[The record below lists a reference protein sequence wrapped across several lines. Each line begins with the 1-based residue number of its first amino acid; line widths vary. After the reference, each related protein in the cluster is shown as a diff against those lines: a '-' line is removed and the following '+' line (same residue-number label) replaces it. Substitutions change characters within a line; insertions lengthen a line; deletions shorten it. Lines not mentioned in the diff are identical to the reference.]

1 MKIGT
6 VGTNFVVDTFIDA
19 ARAVNGVEIAA
30 VYSRNAETAEAFAKK
45 HSVQKTHT
53 DKSEFLNDK
62 ELDFIYVASPNS
74 LHYEWTKAAL
84 TAGRNVICE
93 KPFTSNSAELAELIE
108 LARKNNLFL
117 FEAITIPHLP
127 NYQMLKDHIAELGE
141 LKIVQF
147 NFSQYSSRYDAYLRG
162 ENPNIFNPEFSGG
175 ALMDL
180 NYYNINF
187 AMGLFGAPKR
197 VQYFPNLV
205 SNGIDT
211 SGVLVMQYDGFVC
224 TATACKDSKSQLINQ
239 IQGTNG
245 FITIPGASS
254 LCTEFTVHTKAGE
267 TTYNDQHNPNGL
279 YYEMHD
285 FKEIYDANDRARC
298 NAMLDYSFSVSKV
311 VEEARKSAGI
321 VFPADSKRA

>member
-19 ARAVNGVEIAA
+19 AHAVEGVEIAA

-45 HSVQKTHT
+45 HSVKKTHT
-53 DKSEFLNDK
+53 DKTAFLNDK

-84 TAGRNVICE
+84 KAGRNVICE
-93 KPFTSNSAELAELIE
+93 KPFTSNSAELAELIA
-108 LARKNNLFL
+108 LAREKDLFL

-127 NYQMLKDHIAELGE
+127 NYRLLKEHIASLGE

-175 ALMDL
+175 SLMDL

-187 AMGLFGAPKR
+187 AMGLFGAPKK
-197 VQYFPNLV
+197 VEYFANVV

-211 SGVLVMQYDGFVC
+211 SGVLIMQYDGFVC

-239 IQGTNG
+239 IQGTKG
-245 FITIPGASS
+245 YITIPGASS
-254 LCTEFTVHTKAGE
+254 LCSEFTVHEKSGE
-267 TTYNDQHNPNGL
+267 TTYNEQHNPNGL
-279 YYEMHD
+279 YYEMRD
-285 FKEIYDANDRARC
+285 FKEIFSAGDKARRD
-298 NAMLDYSFSVSKV
+298 AMLDYSYSVSKV
-311 VEEARKSAGI
+311 VEQARKSAGI
-321 VFPADSKRA
+321 HFPADDRKA